1 MANRYVLGADIRVTG
16 NYKSQLNTF
25 LNSIKRCEREFD
37 SFTQKVVKDTKA
49 IETSL
54 NQMTKNVSQYANK
67 ISKNEKD
74 AVTKSNAL
82 QEKMSKS
89 VDKLVA
95 KNFLSI
101 HADKEDRRVIHLK
114 VENLAGEVIKEALEA
129 QRKYVDTIY
138 NGISKEEEEVL
149 KEIVNKMLS
158 NIKKE
163 L

>member
-1 MANRYVLGADIRVTG
+1 MSNTTEILVSASMFGKLYSKMIMEVADKYSMNKVEVDI
-16 NYKSQLNTF
+16 LLF
-25 LNSIKRCEREFD
+25 LNNNPKYD
-37 SFTQKVVKDTKA
+37 TAKDIVEIIA
-49 IETSL
+49 
-54 NQMTKNVSQYANK
+54 
-67 ISKNEKD
+67 
-74 AVTKSNAL
+74 KSYV
-82 QEKMSKS
+82 SKS

>member
-1 MANRYVLGADIRVTG
+1 MLFR
-16 NYKSQLNTF
+16 S
-25 LNSIKRCEREFD
+25 
-37 SFTQKVVKDTKA
+37 
-49 IETSL
+49 
-54 NQMTKNVSQYANK
+54 
-67 ISKNEKD
+67 
-74 AVTKSNAL
+74 
-82 QEKMSKS
+82 
-89 VDKLVA
+89 
-95 KNFLSI
+95 
-101 HADKEDRRVIHLK
+101 DRRVIHLK

>member
-1 MANRYVLGADIRVTG
+1 MSNTTEILVSASMFGKLYSKMIMEVSDKYSMNKVEVDI
-16 NYKSQLNTF
+16 LLF
-25 LNSIKRCEREFD
+25 LNNNPKYD
-37 SFTQKVVKDTKA
+37 TAKDIVELRGIA
-49 IETSL
+49 
-54 NQMTKNVSQYANK
+54 
-67 ISKNEKD
+67 
-74 AVTKSNAL
+74 KSYV
-82 QEKMSKS
+82 SKS

>member
-1 MANRYVLGADIRVTG
+1 MNNTTEVLMATSMFGKLYTKKILEVASKYNMNKVEVDI
-16 NYKSQLNTF
+16 LLF
-25 LNSIKRCEREFD
+25 LNNNPQYE
-37 SFTQKVVKDTKA
+37 TAKDIA
-49 IETSL
+49 ELRGI
-54 NQMTKNVSQYANK
+54 A
-67 ISKNEKD
+67 
-74 AVTKSNAL
+74 KSYV
-82 QEKMSKS
+82 SKS